1 VAVKLRRESNP
12 MLLCTNNEKREPT
25 VGENQL
31 YAVHD
36 RGKKGERERER
47 EKRLGWLVL
56 PSGGTEDQGF
66 RNACLPAC
74 LLSVS

>member
-1 VAVKLRRESNP
+1 MAVKLCRESNP

-31 YAVHD
+31 YAVHN

-47 EKRLGWLVL
+47 RGWAGAT
-56 PSGGTEDQGF
+56 SGGTEDQGF

-74 LLSVS
+74 LLAVS